1 MELGVSFTGF
11 FVALGIEPR
20 ASHTLDKR
28 PSTELHSLSFGY
40 FLFGVRVSLR
50 CPCRALNLRSS
61 FLNAPSRWDFVC
73 VPPSPDHHSGFNPA
87 LLADLGRQSE
97 ESPLPDVIAS
107 QVYQD
112 RTGKPGPVLP
122 SEGRFGPAATTTTVL
137 QGAFRVLACHIRC
150 YQTLCKQRARPVH
163 NAGLAPAAGEM
174 QAILRSVMSLKR
186 SHLAGDSVCLG
197 LPVWSLTWKEV
208 FGGPGKQPWVSLLG
222 S

>member
-11 FVALGIEPR
+11 FVALGIEPH

-61 FLNAPSRWDFVC
+61 FLNALSHWDFVC

-112 RTGKPGPVLP
+112 RTGKPGQCCHRKGDLGQRPP
-122 SEGRFGPAATTTTVL
+122 PPQFC
-137 QGAFRVLACHIRC
+137 RVLSMSWHVTSDATRLSASRGQGLFTMLALHQQLVRC
-150 YQTLCKQRARPVH
+150 RL
-163 NAGLAPAAGEM
+163 
-174 QAILRSVMSLKR
+174 
-186 SHLAGDSVCLG
+186 
-197 LPVWSLTWKEV
+197 
-208 FGGPGKQPWVSLLG
+208 F
-222 S
+222 